1 MKGHAQADFWGW
13 VASWARAATLPSD
26 LGGDD
31 SGFVLPPLTYEL
43 HTVSADITVDVPDGM
58 LFRIPDSSAT
68 TIHREK
74 RLTMND
80 RVAKAAEIANA
91 ADGAVIVWCETNSES
106 SALAQSIP
114 GAIEVHGS
122 MDPEEKIAALDDFTF
137 GRRRVIVSK
146 PKLAGL
152 GLNWQHA
159 NTVVFASVSH
169 SYEQH
174 YQAVRR
180 AWRYR
185 QTQPVTCHV
194 VISDTETSIWNNV
207 QRKAQDHQRMKRAMA
222 EAMNGH
228 QSASIKKAYA
238 RTSRVTLPDFLK

>member
-1 MKGHAQADFWGW
+1 
-13 VASWARAATLPSD
+13 
-26 LGGDD
+26 
-31 SGFVLPPLTYEL
+31 
-43 HTVSADITVDVPDGM
+43 
-58 LFRIPDSSAT
+58 
-68 TIHREK
+68 
-74 RLTMND
+74 
-80 RVAKAAEIANA
+80 
-91 ADGAVIVWCETNSES
+91 
-106 SALAQSIP
+106 
-114 GAIEVHGS
+114 
-122 MDPEEKIAALDDFTF
+122 MDPEQKIAALDDFTF

-180 AWRYR
+180 AWRYG
-185 QTQPVTCHV
+185 QTNPVTCHV

-222 EAMNGH
+222 EAMNGF
-228 QSASIKKAYA
+228 QLASVKKAYG
-238 RTSRVTLPDFLK
+238 RTATITLPDFLK

>member
-1 MKGHAQADFWGW
+1 
-13 VASWARAATLPSD
+13 
-26 LGGDD
+26 
-31 SGFVLPPLTYEL
+31 
-43 HTVSADITVDVPDGM
+43 
-58 LFRIPDSSAT
+58 
-68 TIHREK
+68 
-74 RLTMND
+74 
-80 RVAKAAEIANA
+80 
-91 ADGAVIVWCETNSES
+91 
-106 SALAQSIP
+106 
-114 GAIEVHGS
+114 

-159 NTVVFASVSH
+159 STIVFASVSH

-180 AWRYR
+180 AWRYG

-194 VISDTETSIWNNV
+194 VISDTETAIWNNV

-222 EAMNGH
+222 QSMLSSQQEA
-228 QSASIKKAYA
+228 ILRRAYTRA
-238 RTSRVTLPDFLK
+238 PKVTLPSVVTP